1 MKNFHT
7 ENLAEIWHRAVNL
20 YESGHQ
26 NADEFP
32 IEKDLSFLQSLGM
45 NKMDVF
51 DFAEDWVCEGEPDL
65 TSFLL
70 IHEHRRDYFWEVQN
84 RIESTRR
91 LDPTS
96 LPAKDSEIEEIR
108 WLPRIIPK
116 AKAKLRGE
124 LPPETMFCCG
134 GDRNFFHHNRIHPA
148 EFLGAVR
155 RAGDDDQKIID
166 WVVQKVKDN

>member
-32 IEKDLSFLQSLGM
+32 IENDLSFLQSLGM

-65 TSFLL
+65 ASFLL

-84 RIESTRR
+84 RIESTRK

-96 LPAKDSEIEEIR
+96 LPAKDSEIEGIR

-124 LPPETMFCCG
+124 LPPETMF
-134 GDRNFFHHNRIHPA
+134 
-148 EFLGAVR
+148 
-155 RAGDDDQKIID
+155 
-166 WVVQKVKDN
+166 

>member
-7 ENLAEIWHRAVNL
+7 EKLAELWHRAVNL

-26 NADEFP
+26 DAEAFP
-32 IEKDLSFLQSLGM
+32 IEEDLPFLRSMGM
-45 NKMDVF
+45 NKIDVF

-65 TSFLL
+65 ASFLL

-84 RIESTRR
+84 RVESSER
-91 LDPTS
+91 LDSTK
-96 LPAKDSEIEEIR
+96 LPAKDSEIEGIR

-116 AKAKLRGE
+116 ARAKLRGE

-134 GDRNFFHHNRIHPA
+134 GDRHFFHHNKFHPSV
-148 EFLGAVR
+148 FLVIVR
-155 RAGDDDQKIID
+155 RAGEDDQKIID
-166 WVVQKVKDN
+166 WVVQRVK

>member
-7 ENLAEIWHRAVNL
+7 EKLAELWHRAVNL

-26 NADEFP
+26 NVETFP
-32 IEKDLSFLQSLGM
+32 IEEDLPFLRSLGM
-45 NKMDVF
+45 NKIDVF

-65 TSFLL
+65 ASFLL

-84 RIESTRR
+84 RVESSER
-91 LDPTS
+91 LDSTK
-96 LPAKDSEIEEIR
+96 LPAKDSEIEGIR

-116 AKAKLRGE
+116 ARAKLRGE

-134 GDRNFFHHNRIHPA
+134 GDRHFFHHNKIHPS
-148 EFLGAVR
+148 EFLGIVR
-155 RAGDDDQKIID
+155 RAGEDDQKIID
-166 WVVQKVKDN
+166 WVVQRVK

>member
-7 ENLAEIWHRAVNL
+7 EKLAELWHRAVNL

-26 NADEFP
+26 DAETFP
-32 IEKDLSFLQSLGM
+32 IEGDLPFLRSLGM
-45 NKMDVF
+45 NKIDVF

-65 TSFLL
+65 ASFLL

-84 RIESTRR
+84 RVESIER
-91 LDPTS
+91 LDSTK
-96 LPAKDSEIEEIR
+96 LPAKDSEIEGIR

-116 AKAKLRGE
+116 ARAKLRGE

-134 GDRNFFHHNRIHPA
+134 GDRHFFHHNKIHPS
-148 EFLGAVR
+148 EFLRIIR
-155 RAGDDDQKIID
+155 RAGEDDQKIID
-166 WVVQKVKDN
+166 WVVQRVK

>member
-32 IEKDLSFLQSLGM
+32 IENDLSFLQSLGM

-65 TSFLL
+65 ASFLL

-84 RIESTRR
+84 RIESTRK

-96 LPAKDSEIEEIR
+96 LPAKDSEIEGIR

-134 GDRNFFHHNRIHPA
+134 GDRNFFHQNRIHPS

>member
-32 IEKDLSFLQSLGM
+32 IENDLSFLQSLGM
-45 NKMDVF
+45 NKMDIF

-65 TSFLL
+65 ASFLL

-84 RIESTRR
+84 RIESSRKLIQPAYLPKTRKSKGYDGSPELFPKR
-91 LDPTS
+91 KQNSVENFILKPCF
-96 LPAKDSEIEEIR
+96 AAEGIEISF
-108 WLPRIIPK
+108 IIIGYI
-116 AKAKLRGE
+116 LQ
-124 LPPETMFCCG
+124 
-134 GDRNFFHHNRIHPA
+134 NF
-148 EFLGAVR
+148 
-155 RAGDDDQKIID
+155 
-166 WVVQKVKDN
+166 

>member
-65 TSFLL
+65 ASFLL

-84 RIESTRR
+84 RIESTRK

-96 LPAKDSEIEEIR
+96 LPAQRLGNRRDTMAPENYSQSESKTPWR
-108 WLPRIIPK
+108 
-116 AKAKLRGE
+116 
-124 LPPETMFCCG
+124 TSS
-134 GDRNFFHHNRIHPA
+134 
-148 EFLGAVR
+148 
-155 RAGDDDQKIID
+155 
-166 WVVQKVKDN
+166 

>member
-32 IEKDLSFLQSLGM
+32 IENDLSFLQSLGM

-65 TSFLL
+65 ASFLL

-84 RIESTRR
+84 RLNRPGDWIQPAYLPKTRKSKGYDGSR
-91 LDPTS
+91 ELFPKRKQNS
-96 LPAKDSEIEEIR
+96 VENFLLKPCFAVEEIEISFT
-108 WLPRIIPK
+108 IIGYI
-116 AKAKLRGE
+116 LQ
-124 LPPETMFCCG
+124 
-134 GDRNFFHHNRIHPA
+134 NF
-148 EFLGAVR
+148 
-155 RAGDDDQKIID
+155 
-166 WVVQKVKDN
+166 

>member
-32 IEKDLSFLQSLGM
+32 IENDLSFLQSLGM

-65 TSFLL
+65 ASFLL
-70 IHEHRRDYFWEVQN
+70 IHEHRRDYFWEVQK
-84 RIESTRR
+84 RVPSKDLLDSST
-91 LDPTS
+91 
-96 LPAKDSEIEEIR
+96 LPPKDADAEGIR

-116 AKAKLRGE
+116 AKAKLKGE
-124 LPPETMFCCG
+124 LPKETMFCCG
-134 GDRNFFHHNRIHPA
+134 GDRNFFHHNKIHPS
-148 EFLGAVR
+148 EFLSVVR
-155 RAGDDDQKIID
+155 RAKGDDQKIIE
-166 WVVQKVKDN
+166 WVVNRSKLT